1 MTDAWRIAA
10 SLVTARSLEEQLNL
24 LLEEAPRVGGGDT
37 ATAYVLDEPT
47 GTLRVIALYGYTT
60 VRHGQP
66 RPRGMT
72 RYVLE
77 TGETLVIDDTM
88 TDQRV
93 SPLLREAGIR
103 SVVALP
109 IVARRT
115 GPAAGAPERVGVLY
129 VNARHPQAFGPGAV
143 LALQGLAG
151 VAGVAIENT
160 LLHETQ
166 RATTARLEDAL
177 RLREQFVSLAS
188 HELKSP
194 LTPLK
199 GYAQAITRRLDR
211 LRDQNA
217 LLGKEEVKQQIDE
230 AWLRR
235 ALGIM
240 ITQIDRVDRL
250 VTDLL
255 DVSRVRTGH
264 FTIDPQPLDLVAF
277 AGEIFNRFRDTITT
291 EASPEASGGHTFLW
305 SPVAETLPGAW
316 DSDRLDQLITNLLSN
331 AVKYSPGGGEV
342 ELRVEPAAV
351 PATASTASA
360 SASSDTTAA
369 SALRQYIQHA
379 PALGPG
385 WVHLS
390 VRDQGIG
397 LPISDPSANPSG
409 APANG
414 PIPPIGMTD
423 PSASAGHAGLFEAF
437 TRGEN
442 AAKSQTSGFGLGL
455 FICAEIAQRHGGAI
469 WVESPGPN
477 QGATFH
483 VLLPPSPPSSP

>member
-37 ATAYVLDEPT
+37 ATAYLLDEPT
-47 GTLRVIALYGYTT
+47 GTLRVIALYGYTA
-60 VRHGQP
+60 VRDGKL

-72 RYVLE
+72 RHVLE
-77 TGETLVIDDTM
+77 TGETLVVDDTM

-93 SPLLREAGIR
+93 SPVVREAGIR

-115 GPAAGAPERVGVLY
+115 GPAEGPPERVGVLF
-129 VNARHPQAFGPGAV
+129 VNARHPQAFGPDAV
-143 LALQGLAG
+143 LALQGPAG

-160 LLHETQ
+160 LLHEAQ

-199 GYAQAITRRLDR
+199 GYAQAIIRRLDR
-211 LRDQNA
+211 LQDQNA
-217 LLGKEEVKQQIDE
+217 LLGQEDVKQQIDE
-230 AWLRR
+230 TWLRR

-240 ITQIDRVDRL
+240 VTQIDRVDRL

-291 EASPEASGGHTFLW
+291 EASTEAAAGGGHTFLW
-305 SPVAETLPGAW
+305 SPGAETLPGAW

-351 PATASTASA
+351 PVTTSA
-360 SASSDTTAA
+360 SAPAA
-369 SALRQYIQHA
+369 DATGAADESVLRRYTQRA
-379 PALGPG
+379 PDLGPG

-390 VRDQGIG
+390 VRDRGIG
-397 LPISDPSANPSG
+397 LPGGDPGGVLTGEHAQS
-409 APANG
+409 
-414 PIPPIGMTD
+414 IDTTD
-423 PSASAGHAGLFEAF
+423 PAGSTDHAGLFEAF

-442 AAKSQTSGFGLGL
+442 AAKSQTTGFGLGL
-455 FICAEIAQRHGGAI
+455 FICAEIARRHGGAI
-469 WVESPGPN
+469 WAESPGPN

-483 VLLPPSPPSSP
+483 VLLPSSPLSSP